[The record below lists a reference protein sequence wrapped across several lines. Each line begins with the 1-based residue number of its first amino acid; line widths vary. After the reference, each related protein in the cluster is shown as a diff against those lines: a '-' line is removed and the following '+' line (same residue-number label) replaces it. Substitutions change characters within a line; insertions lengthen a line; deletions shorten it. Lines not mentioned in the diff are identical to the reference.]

1 MLMKS
6 CWVLPLII
14 LCLSRPA
21 LANVVGS
28 DAQNF
33 NPTTSGLDF
42 VTVQTASTLEPGIFN
57 LGLFTNY
64 AKNSLPYYDS
74 TAGGAKR
81 NSALTGGDLNFG
93 IGLTKNWDFGLSF
106 PFILNQQ
113 VDADSSIG
121 RFSSTGNTEVR
132 ANTKLRIL
140 GTQRHGFALIPSA
153 NFNRI
158 SKNPYVG
165 EGGGPIYNLEM
176 AYKVTFGLAAWG
188 LNLGYRWRKVGKPIA
203 GTGIEPLA
211 DQWLASTALS
221 YRIDSMDSKIVMEV
235 FAAFPKHKDSQNV
248 TDRQNSVVEALLG
261 LKYDSNTN
269 LSFHFGAGGGLTKG
283 TASPDYRV
291 YAGLNYAFGS
301 VRGKRSAQVDPYA
314 APRPPKPTPAPT
326 PVAHAKAQ
334 QKPQPKPLPSVSTQ
348 ASAPTPPPPPVQPE
362 PAEPVVE
369 QAVREVPPAV
379 STETVSD
386 VKVFN
391 RGAYNHIVLQNIE
404 FVGSTMSLKPES
416 LRYLINEL
424 IPALRELLKR
434 KTISSIIV
442 EGHTDSIGNPELSM
456 QLSRARA
463 QIVTALLR
471 QRLGVKV
478 PIQAVGAG
486 SSNPIADNSNYQGR
500 AQNQRV
506 EIKLINQPSR

>member
-1 MLMKS
+1 MIRR
-6 CWVLPLII
+6 WVLPIII
-14 LCLSRPA
+14 LFISHPA

-42 VTVQTASTLEPGIFN
+42 VTVQSSSTLEPGIFN

-81 NSALTGGDLNFG
+81 NSSLTGGDLNFG
-93 IGLTKNWDFGLSF
+93 VGLTKNWDFGLSF
-106 PFILNQQ
+106 PFILSQQ
-113 VDADSSIG
+113 VDAGSSVG
-121 RFSSTGNTEVR
+121 HFSSTGNTEVR

-140 GTQRHGFALIPSA
+140 GTQRHGFALITSA

-165 EGGGPIYNLEM
+165 DGGGPIYNLEM

-188 LNLGYRWRKVGKPIA
+188 LNLGYRWRNSGKPVA

-221 YRIDSMDSKIVMEV
+221 YRVDSIDSKIVMEV
-235 FAAFPKHKDSQNV
+235 FAAFPKHKESQNI
-248 TDRQNSVVEALLG
+248 TDRQNSVLEALLG

-283 TASPDYRV
+283 TSSPDYRV
-291 YAGLNYAFGS
+291 YAGANFAFGS

-314 APRPPKPTPAPT
+314 APRPPR
-326 PVAHAKAQ
+326 
-334 QKPQPKPLPSVSTQ
+334 
-348 ASAPTPPPPPVQPE
+348 PTPPPPPPVVHAKPQPKPQPKPQAQPQQPPPQAQVSPE
-362 PAEPVVE
+362 PVEPAVE

-391 RGAYNHIVLQNIE
+391 RGSYNHIVLQNIE
-404 FVGSTMSLKPES
+404 FIGSTMSLKPES
-416 LRYLINEL
+416 LRYLVNEL

-434 KTISSIIV
+434 KAISTIIV
-442 EGHTDSIGNPELSM
+442 EGHTDSIGDQELSM

-486 SSNPIADNSNYQGR
+486 SANPIADNSNYQGR

-506 EIKLINQPSR
+506 EIKLINQSSR